1 MSIQVFFALL
11 VASAVFA
18 VTPGPGIVAIIGRS
32 LGSGAA
38 PGLILGIGLI
48 LGDLCYL
55 TLALLGLTWLEQTL
69 GGFFVWVRLMG
80 GIYLFWIG
88 MQLFRAG
95 DRPATTQAV
104 IVRHPLREITTGL
117 VISLSNPKVI
127 LFYLGFLP
135 AFYDLSTLQASAL
148 PFLYLAIGGGL
159 LTGVIAWACGIS
171 IARRV
176 ISGRGWRWLHRG
188 AGALIA
194 GTGIYI
200 AGRS

>member
-1 MSIQVFFALL
+1 MTVQAFITLL

-18 VTPGPGIVAIIGRS
+18 ATPGPGIVAIIGRS
-32 LGSGAA
+32 LGSGATS
-38 PGLILGIGLI
+38 GVILGIGLI

-55 TLALLGLTWLEQTL
+55 TLALLGLTWLERSL
-69 GGFFVWVRLMG
+69 GDFFILVRLVG
-80 GIYLFWIG
+80 GAYLLWIG
-88 MQLFRAG
+88 VQLWRAG
-95 DRPATTQAV
+95 DRPATTRIV
-104 IVRHPLREITTGL
+104 RVRHPLREVITGL

-135 AFYDLSTLQASAL
+135 AFFDLSSLRFSAL

-159 LTGVIAWACGIS
+159 LTGVIVWALGIS
-171 IARRV
+171 FAKRV
-176 ISGRGWRWLHRG
+176 VSKRGWRWLHRG
-188 AGALIA
+188 GGTLIA